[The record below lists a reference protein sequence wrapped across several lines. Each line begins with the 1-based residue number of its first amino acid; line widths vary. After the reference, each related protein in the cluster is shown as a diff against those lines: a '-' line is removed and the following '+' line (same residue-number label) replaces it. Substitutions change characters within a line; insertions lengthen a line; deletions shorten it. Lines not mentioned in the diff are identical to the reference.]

1 MDNEEVI
8 RRASILKV
16 MSHPDRLYILRG
28 IYLSKCTV
36 GDIQHKIGLSQS
48 GLSQHLAK
56 MRDVG
61 IIRGERKGKEICYRV
76 TDSFTVSILKNI
88 FQDLNVGPNNQE
100 K

>member
-1 MDNEEVI
+1 MDNQELE

-61 IIRGERKGKEICYRV
+61 IIRGERKGKEICYRL
-76 TDSFTVSILKNI
+76 TDNFAVAILKYI
-88 FQDLNVGPNNQE
+88 FKDLDV
-100 K
+100 